1 MWPEAAGAKF
11 LLKQRE
17 RQIFVTRCFVART
30 SLFTVIYDL
39 RPAIICFPPPTPLL
53 RVTLTSSLFLSFFK
67 PKKISTRGFDVISQT
82 SFLPPVNNNK
92 SNFSNI
98 IKITR
103 RQHLSCFVK
112 SLRNHLTLP
121 SPRSPS
127 PSTHLQ
133 GARAQETL
141 EKKWKE
147 TINTVETKRIK
158 GDWFHGGRKR
168 SVGRSVGR
176 LKGGGRP
183 SSSIR
188 SQVEFEGRS
197 QTATFFQRE
206 LKKIRLG

>member
-39 RPAIICFPPPTPLL
+39 RPAIICFPLPTPLL

-67 PKKISTRGFDVISQT
+67 PKKNFHPRFRRNFSNLLS
-82 SFLPPVNNNK
+82 SPVNNNK

-103 RQHLSCFVK
+103 RQRLSCFVK

-127 PSTHLQ
+127 PSTHPSRCKS
-133 GARAQETL
+133 ARNVGKEVEKNNKYGRNET
-141 EKKWKE
+141 
-147 TINTVETKRIK
+147 N
-158 GDWFHGGRKR
+158 
-168 SVGRSVGR
+168 
-176 LKGGGRP
+176 
-183 SSSIR
+183 
-188 SQVEFEGRS
+188 
-197 QTATFFQRE
+197 
-206 LKKIRLG
+206 